1 MSSEDRESQE
11 RLASTVTDMRK
22 KAGLGEEAEVSKHTG
37 RVTVVER
44 RPSVNSVGKRK
55 EQ

>member
-22 KAGLGEEAEVSKHTG
+22 KAGLAEKAEVGKNG
-37 RVTVVER
+37 RVVVAGRKPSVSTGDKRER
-44 RPSVNSVGKRK
+44 R
-55 EQ
+55 